1 LNIGEPLLVR
11 SYLADASGVSVEGL
25 TVGAGRGGLRA
36 ARKPLRALS
45 SLVLLPF
52 GAVIPPVMER
62 AHRWEVHFLED
73 PDFVFCNRQCNHGIF
88 RTSLRLVSVPINM
101 RCRTM

>member
-1 LNIGEPLLVR
+1 LVR

-36 ARKPLRALS
+36 ARKPLRALF
-45 SLVLLPF
+45 SLVLLLF

-73 PDFVFCNRQCNHGIF
+73 PDFEFLID
-88 RTSLRLVSVPINM
+88 SVTTGFFVPV
-101 RCRTM
+101 CA

>member
-1 LNIGEPLLVR
+1 MNIGEPLLVR

-25 TVGAGRGGLRA
+25 TVGAGRGGVTCSP
-36 ARKPLRALS
+36 PLRALC
-45 SLVLLPF
+45 SLVLLLF

-73 PDFVFCNRQCNHGIF
+73 PDFEFFNRQ
-88 RTSLRLVSVPINM
+88 
-101 RCRTM
+101 